1 VGAGIAP
8 PSAPAAGPHLKV
20 LVRGPELAQRDQA
33 VVLGH
38 AVGPAQDSKHRLDV
52 LQGAPPADDPHHH
65 GAELVE
71 RHGAVGQDVLDQLG
85 GGRVDLLGPHVPE
98 AQGVHGE
105 LELLAV
111 DGAPA
116 VGVEEVEHLADLRH
130 LRAGQGDLVV
140 LPLGEVP
147 ERFDGRPKVVAGVE
161 DAGEL
166 SRNEVPEENDLGQPA
181 GSVETLFA
189 SAKRF

>member
-1 VGAGIAP
+1 
-8 PSAPAAGPHLKV
+8 
-20 LVRGPELAQRDQA
+20 
-33 VVLGH
+33 
-38 AVGPAQDSKHRLDV
+38 
-52 LQGAPPADDPHHH
+52 
-65 GAELVE
+65 
-71 RHGAVGQDVLDQLG
+71 
-85 GGRVDLLGPHVPE
+85 
-98 AQGVHGE
+98 
-105 LELLAV
+105 
-111 DGAPA
+111 
-116 VGVEEVEHLADLRH
+116 
-130 LRAGQGDLVV
+130 VV